1 MRVQW
6 SLWLFCAI
14 IATFALP
21 LASCA
26 DGQPYSISGSK
37 VNQLAHTTT
46 SASLSNSSLAAN
58 ATSFSFSDSAH
69 DSSPKYT
76 IHTATPLSKLR
87 HGHQEFTINLANVD
101 NSLIIAFIG
110 YSGPASYTLSN
121 RTNGGD
127 VRVTLGQQYWDLSL
141 TPTASCTL
149 TVLSDIPT
157 EQSGLDRMQGR
168 FTCPTLPPG
177 GSNKSAHAVTI
188 ADGTFDVLIIVES

>member
-6 SLWLFCAI
+6 SLWLVCAA
-14 IATFALP
+14 IAMFALP

-26 DGQPYSISGSK
+26 VGQPYSISGSGA
-37 VNQLAHTTT
+37 NQPTHVST
-46 SASLSNSSLAAN
+46 SSPIGNSSLAAN
-58 ATSFSFSDSAH
+58 ATSFSFSHSAH
-69 DSSPKYT
+69 DSSPLYT
-76 IHTATPLSKLR
+76 IHTTTPLSKLR
-87 HGHQEFTINLANVD
+87 HGHQEFTINLANAR

-127 VRVTLGQQYWDLSL
+127 VRITLGQQYWDLSL
-141 TPTASCTL
+141 IPIASCSL

-168 FTCPTLPPG
+168 FACPMLPPG
-177 GSNKSAHAVTI
+177 GSGKPTHTVKIT
-188 ADGTFDVLIIVES
+188 DGTFDVLMIVES